1 MRIWCRIA
9 ISWNEVRQ
17 VLRKKAVTKVWRW
30 CQRSQK
36 LNPLVKRR
44 GRNVLKELGKN
55 EKHTIYFFST
65 YLCFQQ
71 SLVFENKWTNENVEP
86 ISNKKPAFHWK
97 LLFQL
102 DMQNLM
108 DPSNSAIHGLVQW
121 PIFMLVDLASNF
133 CINQVGNPCSYKK
146 HTARD
151 GVGLLELPT

>member
-1 MRIWCRIA
+1 MEW
-9 ISWNEVRQ
+9 S
-17 VLRKKAVTKVWRW
+17 KT
-30 CQRSQK
+30 SPQK
-36 LNPLVKRR
+36 ESGN
-44 GRNVLKELGKN
+44 
-55 EKHTIYFFST
+55 
-65 YLCFQQ
+65 Q
-71 SLVFENKWTNENVEP
+71 SLKMMPAITKTEPSCQKSIEEVEMFWRNLAKMKNTQYIFQRILMFSAVWTNENVEP

>member
-1 MRIWCRIA
+1 MEWSKTSPQKESGNQSLKMMPA
-9 ISWNEVRQ
+9 ITKTEPSCQ
-17 VLRKKAVTKVWRW
+17 KK
-30 CQRSQK
+30 RSKCFEGTWQK
-36 LNPLVKRR
+36 WKTHN
-44 GRNVLKELGKN
+44 
-55 EKHTIYFFST
+55 IFFST

-133 CINQVGNPCSYKK
+133 CINQVGNPCSYKE